1 MKGKTMKNPRMI
13 LLPAIILMAGM
24 LACSAISGLVST
36 PTPALPTQIPS
47 PTADPDAPLLEETE
61 FDRSSCFEGGG
72 TEDVERFTE
81 GGQFH
86 MKINSPDIIA
96 WTVCD
101 NHPFSDFV
109 LEADATHVE
118 GPDANAFG
126 LIFRFNQST
135 DEFYNFSIG
144 ADGYYV
150 LSLDGLNYTEPKFI
164 VEWNTSPAI
173 TLGKETNH
181 LKVVA
186 IGDRIEYY
194 VNDQLVGEA
203 IDPNLV
209 SGDVG
214 FFVSSFDE
222 GGVHISFDN
231 LKVSQP

>member
-1 MKGKTMKNPRMI
+1 MKNTRAI
-13 LLPAIILMAGM
+13 LFPAIILTASM
-24 LACSAISGLVST
+24 LACSALSNFVST
-36 PTPALPTQIPS
+36 PTPMPTPTLLPS
-47 PTADPDAPLLEETE
+47 PTPIPDAALFEETE
-61 FDRSSCFEGGG
+61 FDRASCFEAGG
-72 TEDVERFTE
+72 TEDVERFVE

-86 MKINSPDIIA
+86 MKINSPNLIA

-101 NHPFSDFV
+101 NKPFSDFV

-150 LSLDGLNYTEPKFI
+150 LTLDGLNYTEPQFI
-164 VEWNTSPAI
+164 IEWNTSPEI

-181 LKVVA
+181 LKVVVV
-186 IGDRIEYY
+186 GDKIEYF
-194 VNDQLVGEA
+194 VNDELVGEA
-203 IDPNLV
+203 FDATLV

-222 GGVHISFDN
+222 GGVHVSFDN
-231 LKVSQP
+231 LKVSEP

>member
-1 MKGKTMKNPRMI
+1 MKNPRMI

-24 LACSAISGLVST
+24 LACSAISSLVST
-36 PTPALPTQIPS
+36 STPALPTLIPS
-47 PTADPDAPLLEETE
+47 PTVDPDAPLLEETE
-61 FDRSSCFEGGG
+61 FGRSSCFEAGG
-72 TEDVERFTE
+72 TEDVERFAE

-109 LEADATHVE
+109 LEADVTHVE

-150 LSLDGLNYTEPKFI
+150 LSLDGLNYTEPRFI

-186 IGDRIEYY
+186 IGDRIEYF
-194 VNDQLVGEA
+194 VNDQLIGEA
-203 IDPNLV
+203 IDPSLV

-222 GGVHISFDN
+222 GGVHVSFDN